1 MNKSIFA
8 DLYVEINEAI
18 NNDSV
23 KTEALSKIGPEI
35 NCYYNS
41 VNVFVGRQGAGK
53 GVQALTEIIKISRIS
68 PISHLLIYVSKYG
81 TQSDKTFESMKHLIQ
96 IPIIYAKYKDDD
108 NNKDCIQVFSKIQCY
123 KRLYEQIKNEHLED
137 KIDDEQKQEIFEALH
152 INDFSSPTLHTLIL
166 FDDVA
171 NNPLLQKNG
180 FFAEML
186 GVCRHIH
193 CSFFLTI
200 QFWKSITTEIKANVS
215 TIYIF
220 GLYSK
225 QQLNVM
231 LYQIPTHYTFEEIYE
246 VYKQLEKHDC
256 LIVDANSGIIK
267 TSEL

>member
-1 MNKSIFA
+1 MSEFKE
-8 DLYVEINEAI
+8 LYVEIDDALQNEA
-18 NNDSV
+18 V
-23 KTEALSKIGPEI
+23 KTESLSKIHPEI

-53 GVQALTEIIKISRIS
+53 GVQALTEIIKISKVS
-68 PISHLLIYVSKYG
+68 PITHLLIYVSKYG
-81 TQSDKTFESMKHLIQ
+81 TESDKTFESMKHLIK
-96 IPIIYAKYKDDD
+96 IPILYVKYDDSV
-108 NNKDCIQVFSKIQCY
+108 QVFSKIQCY
-123 KRLYEQIKNEHLED
+123 KRLYEKIKTEHLED
-137 KIDDEQKQEIFEALH
+137 QIEEEQRDEMFDVLKIK
-152 INDFSSPTLHTLIL
+152 DFTAPTLHTLIL

-171 NNPLLQKNG
+171 NNPLIKNRG

-231 LYQIPTHYTFEEIYE
+231 LYQIPTHYSFDEIYE
-246 VYKQLEKHDC
+246 IYQQLQKHDC
-256 LIVDANSGIIK
+256 LIVDVNTGKVK
-267 TSEL
+267 TFLM